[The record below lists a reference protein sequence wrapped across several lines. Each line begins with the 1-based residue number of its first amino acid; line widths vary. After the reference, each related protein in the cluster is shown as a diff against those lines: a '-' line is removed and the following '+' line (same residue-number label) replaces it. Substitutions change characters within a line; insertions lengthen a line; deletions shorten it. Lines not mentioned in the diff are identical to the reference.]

1 MDDTVELE
9 QDIKMYLSLEKSAVN
24 IQFWEA
30 MQVVCQHRLAEL
42 RDPERAAGGALYNA
56 EVDAGARDIV
66 AGLSISKLD
75 ALEERTRAL
84 LAGGGA
90 VDSEF
95 WALVLDKIALARAQ
109 NRLAGIHEVVLRN
122 RLELFKKRQREDA
135 ARAQADLAEGEPE
148 EVEEAY
154 EADEEDHVEAYE
166 RDMSPAPLD
175 LDAVVRDA
183 ELCHLPIVEE
193 ADLLRAL
200 YAARHTV
207 SAKAYMP
214 KVARAEPAQ
223 SQAEAPAPPAGHH
236 DIDAETEAHWKA
248 ALRAEP
254 QDWGD
259 SESEHDMEEGDL
271 ADALPAA
278 DYDWSDR
285 FRPRKPRYFN
295 RVHTGYE
302 WTQYN
307 QSHYDFDNPPPK
319 IVQGYKFN
327 IFYPDLIDKSVT
339 PTYVV
344 KKIPG
349 DDDTQII
356 IFQAGPPYEDIAFR
370 IVKKPW
376 EYSHRKGFV
385 STFGA
390 GVLRLYFSFSRQFYK
405 K

>member
-1 MDDTVELE
+1 
-9 QDIKMYLSLEKSAVN
+9 MYLSLEKNPVN

-30 MQVVCQHRLAEL
+30 MQVVCQHHLKQL
-42 RDPERAAGGALYNA
+42 RDPEHAVGGALFNA
-56 EVDAGARDIV
+56 DVDASASQIV
-66 AGLSISKLD
+66 TGLSISKLD
-75 ALEERTRAL
+75 ALEQRTRDL

-95 WALVLDKIALARAQ
+95 WALVLDKIALARAH
-109 NRLAGIHEVVLRN
+109 NRLAGIHEIVLRN

-135 ARAQADLAEGEPE
+135 ARAQADLADPGEE
-148 EVEEAY
+148 AGEEAY
-154 EADEEDHVEAYE
+154 EADEEDYVEAYE
-166 RDMSPAPLD
+166 RDMSPEPMDMA
-175 LDAVVRDA
+175 AVQRDS
-183 ELCHLPIVEE
+183 ELCHLRIVDE
-193 ADLLRAL
+193 ADMLRSL
-200 YAARHTV
+200 YQARHTI
-207 SAKAYMP
+207 SNKAYMP
-214 KVARAEPAQ
+214 KVARAEPI
-223 SQAEAPAPPAGHH
+223 SQAAEAPPPSAAHY

-248 ALRAEP
+248 AIRAEP
-254 QDWGD
+254 KDWGD
-259 SESEHDMEEGDL
+259 DESEHDMEEGDL
-271 ADALPAA
+271 ADALPEAE
-278 DYDWSDR
+278 YDWSDR

-344 KKIPG
+344 KNIPG
-349 DDDTQII
+349 DNDTQII
-356 IFQAGPPYEDIAFR
+356 IFKAGPPYEDIAFR
-370 IVKKPW
+370 IVKKQW

-390 GVLRLYFSFSRQFYK
+390 GVLRLYFSFTRQFYK

>member
-1 MDDTVELE
+1 
-9 QDIKMYLSLEKSAVN
+9 MYLSLEKSAVN
-24 IQFWEA
+24 MQFWEA
-30 MQVVCQHRLAEL
+30 MQVVCQQRLAEL
-42 RDPERAAGGALYNA
+42 RDPERGGRAHDAG
-56 EVDAGARDIV
+56 VDASASDIV
-66 AGLSISKLD
+66 AGLSVSKLD
-75 ALEERTRAL
+75 ALEQRTRGL

-95 WALVLDKIALARAQ
+95 WALVLDKIALARAH
-109 NRLAGIHEVVLRN
+109 NTLAGIHEVVLRN
-122 RLELFKKRQREDA
+122 RLELFKQRQREEA
-135 ARAQADLAEGEPE
+135 ARAQADLAEAEAGGAAADADDEG
-148 EVEEAY
+148 AY
-154 EADEEDHVEAYE
+154 EADEEDYVEAYE

-175 LDAVVRDA
+175 MAAMQADG
-183 ELCHLPIVEE
+183 ELCHLRVVGE
-193 ADLLRAL
+193 AELLRAL

-207 SAKAYMP
+207 SNKAYMP
-214 KVARAEPAQ
+214 KVARAEHA
-223 SQAEAPAPPAGHH
+223 ALAPAPAPEPADPAAH
-236 DIDAETEAHWKA
+236 DIDAATEAHWKA

-254 QDWGD
+254 RDWGD
-259 SESEHDMEEGDL
+259 SESEHDMDDGDL
-271 ADALPAA
+271 ADGLEPAA
-278 DYDWSDR
+278 GYDWVDR

-319 IVQGYKFN
+319 VVQGYKFN
-327 IFYPDLIDKSVT
+327 VFYPDLIDKSVT

-344 KKIPG
+344 HNIPG
-349 DDDTQII
+349 DNDTQVIV
-356 IFQAGPPYEDIAFR
+356 FKAGPPYEDVAFR

>member
-1 MDDTVELE
+1 
-9 QDIKMYLSLEKSAVN
+9 MYLSLEKNPVN

-30 MQVVCQHRLAEL
+30 MQVVCQHHLALL
-42 RDPERAAGGALYNA
+42 RDPDRAVGGAQYNA
-56 EVDAGARDIV
+56 EVDASASQIV
-66 AGLSISKLD
+66 TGLSISKLD
-75 ALEERTRAL
+75 ALEQRTRDL
-84 LAGGGA
+84 LSGGGA

-95 WALVLDKIALARAQ
+95 WALVLDKIAIARAQ
-109 NRLAGIHEVVLRN
+109 NRLAGIHEIVLRN

-135 ARAQADLAEGEPE
+135 ARAQADLADGEEGED
-148 EVEEAY
+148 VEEAY
-154 EADEEDHVEAYE
+154 EADEEDYVEPYE
-166 RDMSPAPLD
+166 RDMSPVPMD

-183 ELCHLPIVEE
+183 DLCHLPIVDE
-193 ADLLRAL
+193 ADMLRSL
-200 YAARHTV
+200 YEARHTI
-207 SAKAYMP
+207 SNKAYMP
-214 KVARAEPAQ
+214 KVARAEPVGQ
-223 SQAEAPAPPAGHH
+223 VAEDTGPPAGHY

-248 ALRAEP
+248 AIRAEP
-254 QDWGD
+254 KDWGD

-271 ADALPAA
+271 ASGLQEAE
-278 DYDWSDR
+278 YDWSDR

-344 KKIPG
+344 QKIPG
-349 DDDTQII
+349 DNDTQII
-356 IFQAGPPYEDIAFR
+356 IFKAGPPYEDIAFR
-370 IVKKPW
+370 IVKRPW

-385 STFGA
+385 STFGS

>member
-1 MDDTVELE
+1 
-9 QDIKMYLSLEKSAVN
+9 MYLSLEKNPVN

-30 MQVVCQHRLAEL
+30 MQVVCQHHLALL

-56 EVDAGARDIV
+56 EVDQSASQIV
-66 AGLSISKLD
+66 TGLSISKLD
-75 ALEERTRAL
+75 ALEQRTREL

-109 NRLAGIHEVVLRN
+109 NRLAGIHEIVLRN

-135 ARAQADLAEGEPE
+135 AKAQADLAEPAQ
-148 EVEEAY
+148 EVEDEAY
-154 EADEEDHVEAYE
+154 EADEEDYVEPYD

-175 LDAVVRDA
+175 MAAVQRD
-183 ELCHLPIVEE
+183 EVLCHLPIVEE
-193 ADLLRAL
+193 ADLLRDL
-200 YAARHTV
+200 YTARHTI

-214 KVARAEPAQ
+214 KVARAEPV
-223 SQAEAPAPPAGHH
+223 AELPAAEPSAKHY

-254 QDWGD
+254 KNWGD

-271 ADALPAA
+271 ADGLQEPE
-278 DYDWSDR
+278 YDWSDR
-285 FRPRKPRYFN
+285 YRPRKPRYFN

-349 DDDTQII
+349 DNDTQII
-356 IFQAGPPYEDIAFR
+356 IFKAGPPYEDIAFR